1 MLSDDGID
9 ASCHTGI
16 IYKYHHL
23 ITTLHLTLKMIT
35 AEVVETSVTTTSLSQ
50 DYPHWNNHAGQTT
63 DTLGYKPFTFSH
75 IYILKLT
82 ALSLKSKPWPQ
93 LIHVVFLIDD
103 NI

>member
-75 IYILKLT
+75 IYFEINST
-82 ALSLKSKPWPQ
+82 VPEE
-93 LIHVVFLIDD
+93 
-103 NI
+103 